1 MAEVS
6 VIILHPRDPA
16 AGPLGRLLDEARER
30 LAAHQGRLFAA
41 AGAGAVKHERARA
54 SSFGALLAELARD
67 RGEHGLV
74 VLGAGAVARLGPAD
88 AARLVAAAASGRRLA
103 LTNNRY
109 SSDVCAV
116 GQSGPLRD
124 LPALPSDNALPR
136 WLAEHAGFEVEE
148 LPARERL
155 AFDLDSPLD
164 LAILALRHD
173 APATLRQL
181 AREAD
186 LQVPRLAELRALLAD
201 ARAELLV
208 AGRSSSA
215 TLRWLERHSACRVRF
230 LAEERGLRASSPLAQ
245 RGRPAA
251 PARPP
256 ARSPHSLLG
265 RLLAARG
272 PEALAATVAE
282 LADGALIDS
291 RVLLADR
298 LGVDEAAWPAPEER
312 FGSDLLRPAAIV
324 DPWLRALTGSAR
336 GSVPPILLGG
346 HTLLG
351 PALPV
356 LGGAA
361 DAGPEQPGGL
371 AP

>member
-1 MAEVS
+1 VAEVS

-16 AGPLGRLLDEARER
+16 VGALGRLLHEARER
-30 LAAHQGRLFAA
+30 LAVHQGRLFDA
-41 AGAGAVKHERARA
+41 AGARLVALERARGA
-54 SSFGALLAELARD
+54 SFGALLAELARGLGD
-67 RGEHGLV
+67 RGLV
-74 VLGAGAVARLGPAD
+74 VLGAGAAARLKGAD
-88 AARLVAAAASGRRLA
+88 AARLVAVAASGRRLA

-109 SSDVCAV
+109 SSDICAV
-116 GQSGPLRD
+116 GQSRPLRE

-136 WLAEHAGFEVEE
+136 WLAEHAGFEVAE

-164 LAILALRHD
+164 LAVLALRRD
-173 APATLRQL
+173 SPASLRRL
-181 AREAD
+181 VGEVH

-201 ARAELLV
+201 ASAELLV

-245 RGRPAA
+245 HEGPAA
-251 PARPP
+251 PARRR
-256 ARSPHSLLG
+256 ARSPRSLFG
-265 RLLAARG
+265 RLLAERG

-291 RVLLADR
+291 RMLLADR

-312 FGSDLLRPAAIV
+312 FASDLLRPAAIV
-324 DPWLRALTGSAR
+324 DPWLRALTESATAAA
-336 GSVPPILLGG
+336 GPILLGG
-346 HTLLG
+346 HTLVG
-351 PALPV
+351 PAVPYLRGRVDRTP
-356 LGGAA
+356 A
-361 DAGPEQPGGL
+361 PGGL